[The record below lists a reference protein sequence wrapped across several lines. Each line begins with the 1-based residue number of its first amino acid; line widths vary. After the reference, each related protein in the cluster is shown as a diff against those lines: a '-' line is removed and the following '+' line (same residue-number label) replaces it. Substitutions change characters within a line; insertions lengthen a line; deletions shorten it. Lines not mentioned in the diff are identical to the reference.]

1 MHRIKFKYLT
11 LFLLV
16 ISFKMVSA
24 QRDTT
29 LSADDLFKQ
38 ARTAAFD
45 QKNYPLAISLSKKA
59 LAEAP
64 DYIEISIFLGRVY
77 TWSNKPDSA
86 RTIFTGI
93 LDKHPDEEDA
103 SFAYGNLEYWGS
115 NLQKALE
122 IVNTGLKYH
131 NQSKDLLLL
140 KVDIL
145 TDLKQYK
152 SADTSLSV
160 LLKIDPKNAE
170 AHARADRVAD
180 ESSKNRISLQYD
192 YIYFDKQFPNPWQVV
207 GLDYYHTFGQSLV
220 IWTLNYANR
229 FNRNGLQYEVD
240 AYPYFSKTFY
250 AYLTAAY
257 SADTV
262 VFPKYKIGASLFA
275 NLPKEYEAEL
285 GFRDLYF
292 TGPNWIYTASIAKYY
307 KNWWFNFRTYLSP
320 TFGSVAQSYTLSA
333 RYYTGGADDF
343 LMLAVGTGVSPDD
356 PRNIALLNNGVN
368 YRLNSD
374 NIQFQYWK
382 TYKLN
387 VFFIILSLENQQYYF
402 QTRGNQFDFGV
413 GYQRRF

>member
-1 MHRIKFKYLT
+1 MHLIKLKYIT

-24 QRDTT
+24 QKDT
-29 LSADDLFKQ
+29 LSSDDLFKQ

-64 DYIEISIFLGRVY
+64 DYTEISIFLGRVY
-77 TWSNKPDSA
+77 TWSNKPDSG
-86 RTIFTGI
+86 RTVFTEI
-93 LDKHPDEEDA
+93 LGKHPDDEDA
-103 SFAYGNLEYWGS
+103 SFAYGNLEYWNS
-115 NLQKALE
+115 NLPKALDL
-122 IVNTGLKYH
+122 VNTGLKYH
-131 NQSKDLLLL
+131 SQSKDLLLL
-140 KVDIL
+140 KVQIL

-152 SADTSLSV
+152 SADTSLDV
-160 LLKIDPKNAE
+160 LLKIDPKNSE
-170 AHARADRVAD
+170 AHALSDRVKD
-180 ESSKNRISLQYD
+180 EASINRVSVQYD

-207 GLDYYHTFGQSLV
+207 ELDYYRTIGKSLV
-220 IWTLNYANR
+220 IGTLNYANR
-229 FNRNGLQYEVD
+229 FNANGLQYEID

-275 NLPKEYEAEL
+275 NLPKEFEAEL

-343 LMLAVGTGVSPDD
+343 LMMAVGTGVSPDD
-356 PRNIALLNNGVN
+356 PRNIVLLNNGIN
-368 YRLNSD
+368 YRLTSD
-374 NIQFQYWK
+374 NIQLQYWK

-387 VFFIILSLENQQYYF
+387 VFFLILSLENQAYYF
-402 QTRGNQFDFGV
+402 QTRGNQFDFGI